1 MADFLVRAA
10 VGGIGVALVAGPVG
24 CFIVWRRMV
33 YFGSALSHA
42 ALLGVALGLLT
53 GAGVTPAAIAVCAAV
68 AIAYALLSR
77 RRSLADD
84 TVLGIV
90 AHAALAL
97 GLVVVAAMDGLRVEL
112 LSFLFGDILAVSDAD
127 LWWIWGGAA
136 AALAVLAVLWRPLL
150 AMTVHEELAAVEGV
164 RTAVVRVAFLL
175 AAAVV
180 TAVALKIVGSLL
192 IVSLMIIPAATAR
205 RFAATPEAMAVVA
218 AVAGV
223 AAVLTGLEA
232 SVLWDAPAG
241 PAIVLAATALFVA
254 SGVVPARLRRRR

>member
-1 MADFLVRAA
+1 MPDFLLRAV
-10 VGGIGVALVAGPVG
+10 VGGVGVALVAGPVG

-53 GAGVTPAAIAVCAAV
+53 GTGITPAAIAVCAAV
-68 AIAYALLSR
+68 AIAYALASR
-77 RRSLADD
+77 QRTLADD

-112 LSFLFGDILAVSDAD
+112 LSFLFGDILAVSAAD
-127 LWWIWGGAA
+127 LWWIWGGAI
-136 AALAVLAVLWRPLL
+136 AALAALAALWKPLL

-164 RTAVVRVAFLL
+164 RTGLVRVTFLL
-175 AAAVV
+175 AAAVA
-180 TAVALKIVGSLL
+180 TAVALKIVGALL

-205 RFAATPEAMAVVA
+205 RFAATPEAMAAIAA
-218 AVAGV
+218 AVGV
-223 AAVLTGLEA
+223 AAVLAGLEA

-241 PAIVLAATALFVA
+241 PAVVMAATAVFVA
-254 SGVVPARLRRRR
+254 SLAAPERLRRRR